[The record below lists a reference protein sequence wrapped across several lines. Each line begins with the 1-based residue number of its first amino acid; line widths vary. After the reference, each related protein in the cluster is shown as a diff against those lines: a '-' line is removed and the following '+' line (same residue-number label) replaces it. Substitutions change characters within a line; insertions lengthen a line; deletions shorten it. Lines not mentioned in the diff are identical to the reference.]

1 MLDEYFIFSYCKLHY
16 SLIFSVFG
24 KKLGGG
30 NKMIA
35 LIWVL
40 SGMVSVCVIVMV
52 KEFRDGE

>member
-1 MLDEYFIFSYCKLHY
+1 MNILFLVIANSIIVLYLAYLARSW
-16 SLIFSVFG
+16 
-24 KKLGGG
+24 GG

>member
-1 MLDEYFIFSYCKLHY
+1 MLDEYFIFSYCKFHY
-16 SLIFSVFG
+16 SLIFSIFG
-24 KKLGGG
+24 KKLDG

>member
-24 KKLGGG
+24 KKLGG